1 MNLTTSRGGRKSGR
15 AGITLA
21 STIALALGGA
31 AVIAPS
37 PHAGAQEAGDENLTY
52 TGDMVSLG
60 DQQAPSGLIDKTC
73 TLDLGKAD
81 ERDEAGKYANHAGLT
96 FQTHNPSSA
105 SPDKTGF
112 GLQMHFDT
120 SKQRTFTGAVFTDGG
135 RVPVAAGELD
145 AVPEGEKLTPD
156 NSFTVNG
163 TAGPA
168 EIEASRTQRNLNG
181 DFTFSEQFQQQAV
194 GDKGLTLAWKGNY
207 TQDNPGV
214 KFFGDNFFITANV
227 NPWPSE
233 TDNCVPLQLDWADV
247 SKAVV
252 KPGEKVKIAN
262 AIGEV
267 PESDLAR
274 LRIKVADGSGQMLE
288 NVTITREGSDFF
300 LTWPTFVDDAVLDS
314 LQGLRFTAVALPREV
329 QQLDELAKNAK
340 DTGDQPIP
348 GEATDSSIALPRYN
362 TANEISSHAIS
373 VDDTL
378 YHDPQ
383 YKKNQVTIT
392 SGIVDGQPSDQTQKI
407 TFEPVADKNRDT
419 LADLK
424 KKYDAKIT
432 LDDRLV
438 YEGWTAEFADPE
450 KDDYRVIVTAPAGFD
465 KPVPG
470 TFAQPVV
477 NVRYSN
483 GSKDVIPLLV
493 VVAPNHT
500 QQTEL
505 KYPKETKQGAQG
517 TPLTAEATLTRVLG
531 KGDVIK
537 PAKYEIVEGSYDK
550 DHWEEVT
557 VDKDGNVTAKSK
569 KDAPN
574 FTTITPK
581 VKATYPD
588 GTTDEAPVSFQ
599 VVSNVKV
606 PEYGATSGKAKDT
619 VTLKPTV
626 PSKGLGG
633 KETDEQP
640 NRYTFPDGSLEYK
653 VGDWTITVDEKTGE
667 LTSTIPENALP
678 GAYITVPVKTYYASG
693 SVPQEVTGTINVIGD
708 GTGSD
713 IANYP
718 PKVTKAGMKVS
729 SNINTQLSDPK
740 LAKYELPKSLPE
752 GWTFDVADD
761 GTVTAT
767 PPKDAKPGDEET
779 ISIHVNYPDGS
790 EADVPVTV
798 TVVGEDKDMNNPKYP
813 TKTGKP
819 GDKVTSP
826 VDDKDI
832 RKESEPKFSLITD
845 PKDPNYIAPPRNLTW
860 DQVKIDPKT
869 GTITTPISENAVPGS
884 SADIPVR
891 VTYKDGSSD
900 TTIATVVVVGDQ
912 ANVYEPRY
920 AQQETKPG
928 VAKTSDITKDTKVP
942 DKDLDEKTP
951 YSVPDKVDGWTVSVD
966 KNGQVT
972 ATPPKTAKPGDH
984 IDVPVTVKYED
995 GSKDVVN
1002 APFVVRQEDK
1012 DIYEPGYSVE
1022 STAPNKYV
1030 SRLISPKDLPEGT
1043 TYKLEAPKEGDWK
1056 YEINPDT
1063 GEVTVTP
1070 PADAKPGDKQT
1081 KNVTVKYP
1089 DGSTEEVPVTTIV
1102 NLTNNYQAEPAYPP
1116 KTTYPGEQTVSPLSI
1131 EKPAGLEVAKEN
1143 PYLIQ
1148 PAEGKITPTGENN
1161 EFGNPIYK
1169 VLSEKGKLWDASLD
1183 KDGNILATPPA
1194 DAEPGDLI
1202 NVPVL
1207 VTYADGSVDTTSA
1220 PITVVGQPKRE
1231 LPFDVKVVED
1241 PNIPAGEHKVVT
1253 KGVPGTE
1260 VMDRDGNWVRKTD
1273 PVTEEIHVG
1282 TKPATAGTTTTWTA
1296 PIPHGFIERPNK
1308 ELEPGTI
1315 KVVEEGENG
1324 EKTFTAD
1331 FSATGGKA
1339 GVETKEE
1346 TTKEPKDRIVEYGPA
1361 ADATE
1366 LVTKTTKRV
1375 PFETEVTIDPTL
1387 KPGEKVVD
1395 QQGEYGEEVE
1405 TSTQKIENGKPSGDP
1420 VVDTKRTKEPV
1431 TEKIRVGAMTKNTD
1445 VAKTEVEVP
1454 FETRIVF
1461 DPELEVGEQK
1471 VDPEH
1476 PGVPGKD
1483 EVTTTRTIE
1492 NSQITDI
1499 HTEKTRVTEP
1509 QDRIIRVGTKEKPG
1523 VTPEIHWT
1531 EETPFKVIVKED
1543 PTLDA
1548 GTHKIAQPG
1557 KVGKISHKV
1566 IDGVPQKP
1574 EIQEPVDQIILVGTK
1589 KQTKQTE
1596 LRETI
1601 HTPVPFETKIRK
1613 VDTLPAG
1620 AVRTVQE
1627 GTYGEKVTEKVWKLV
1642 DGTVQGDPVENTT
1655 DTKTPQNRIIEVG
1668 VGKVVPTY
1676 GKVVQEP
1683 GSTDEVPLHEGSKV
1697 PANAKVEID
1706 PDWKPEIEGWKATI
1720 DEHGNVLSTPP
1731 ANAKPGDS
1739 VLIPVKV
1746 TYGDGSSVIVPAFAS
1761 VKDKSDAP
1769 KANYGALKTLPG
1781 ETHTQQPENAAEG
1794 DKFSV
1799 PGDVDGWEVSVDD
1812 NGVVSATTP
1821 KDAKPGDWIRVP
1833 VTVTPKNGET
1843 YTTYAVFTVGNQPI
1857 EPSEPLKP
1865 GKPDQPGQ
1873 PGEPGEPST
1882 PEVPGLYYPPAITTP
1897 GTDVPVNIGKH
1908 TDGNTYEVG
1917 ALPKGWKAT
1926 ISKEGN
1932 LLVTPPADA
1941 TPGEKVD
1948 IPVTV
1953 TTASGKKYEV
1963 KTVVG
1968 IIAKDS
1974 SATDKPGKPGK
1985 PGEGS
1990 SADGFKR
1997 CMANMFALNSPILW
2011 LLPIGLAAAVGAP
2024 IAEALQPQ
2032 LNGLTAQFNEAMRR
2046 NTPDRGEGGRGWE
2059 RPDWVREIDAQ
2070 VAAINKQ
2077 FAPIGEQLR
2086 PIGIALGAIA
2096 AGALAISLIKQA
2108 CEPEGFDHGMTIFGS
2123 SKEGEPS
2130 AASSKKGAIHDA
2142 IMGSSNKENKEK

>member
-1 MNLTTSRGGRKSGR
+1 MNPKASRRGRNSGR
-15 AGITLA
+15 AGLTLT

-31 AVIAPS
+31 AVVAPT
-37 PHAGAQEAGDENLTY
+37 PHAGAQEAAGENLAY
-52 TGDMVSLG
+52 TGDIVARN
-60 DQQAPSGLIDKTC
+60 DQHDSEALVKDSCAVQLNKTDK
-73 TLDLGKAD
+73 LQN
-81 ERDEAGKYANHAGLT
+81 RAGLT
-96 FQTHNPSSA
+96 LDWQNPA
-105 SPDKTGF
+105 DESPSKTAF

-120 SKQRTFTGAVFTDGG
+120 SKQRTFTGATFTDGG
-135 RVPVAAGELD
+135 RVPAPAGEVST
-145 AVPEGEKLTPD
+145 VPVGEKLTRD
-156 NSFTVNG
+156 NPFTVNDE
-163 TAGPA
+163 ADPA
-168 EIEASRTQRNLNG
+168 NIDGGRQRNLNG
-181 DFTFSEQFQQQAV
+181 DFTFSEQFQQKATSSE
-194 GDKGLTLAWKGNY
+194 GLTLAWRGNY
-207 TQDNPGV
+207 LSDNPQIRYFDSDS
-214 KFFGDNFFITANV
+214 FFVEAKV
-227 NPWPSE
+227 NPWPNE
-233 TDNCVPLQLDWADV
+233 TDSCQSLKLDWADV

-252 KPGEKVKIAN
+252 KPGQKVKIATASIDTKTDTN
-262 AIGEV
+262 AA
-267 PESDLAR
+267 ESDLAR
-274 LRIKVADGSGQMLE
+274 LRIKVADGNGKTLE
-288 NVTITREGSDFF
+288 NATITREGSDFF
-300 LTWPTFVDDAVLDS
+300 LTWPTFVDDEVLDS
-314 LQGLRFTAVALPREV
+314 LQGLQFTAVAMPRTVE
-329 QQLDELAKNAK
+329 QLHTLANTGKNEFDEPNK
-340 DTGDQPIP
+340 G
-348 GEATDSSIALPRYN
+348 GVTDSSIALPRYN

-392 SGIVDGQPSDQTQKI
+392 SGIVDGEPSDQTQKI
-407 TFEPVADKNRDT
+407 TFEPVADENGDT

-424 KKYDAKIT
+424 KKYDAEIT

-465 KPVPG
+465 KPDPG

-500 QQTEL
+500 QQTQL
-505 KYPKETKQGAQG
+505 DYPAEPTAGAQD
-517 TPLTAEATLTRVLG
+517 TKLTAKAKLTRVLG

-537 PAKYEIVEGSYDK
+537 PKTYELVDGSYDK
-550 DHWEEVT
+550 DNWEVS
-557 VDKDGNVTAKSK
+557 VDEHGNVTAKSK
-569 KDAPN
+569 EDVPN

-588 GTTDEAPVSFQ
+588 GTIDEAPVSFQ

-619 VTLKPTV
+619 VTLKPTL
-626 PSKGLGG
+626 PQIGLGG

-653 VGDWTITVDEKTGE
+653 RGDWTITVDEKTGE

-678 GAYITVPVKTYYASG
+678 GAYITVPVKTHYASG

-718 PKVTKAGMKVS
+718 SQVTKAGVPVS

-740 LAKYELPKSLPE
+740 LAKYKLPKRLPK

-767 PPKDAKPGDEET
+767 PPEDAKPGDEET
-779 ISIHVNYPDGS
+779 IDIHVTYPDGS

-798 TVVGEDKDMNNPKYP
+798 TVVGADKDMNNPKYP
-813 TKTGKP
+813 TKHGKP
-819 GDKVTSP
+819 GGKATSP
-826 VDDKDI
+826 VDGNDI
-832 RKESEPKFSLITD
+832 RKESEPKYSLITN
-845 PKDPNYIAPPRNLTW
+845 PEDPNYIAPPRNLTW
-860 DQVKIDPKT
+860 DQVKIDPDT
-869 GTITTPISENAVPGS
+869 GTITTTISENAVPGT

-891 VTYKDGSSD
+891 VTYKDGSTD

-912 ANVYEPRY
+912 AKVHEPRY

-942 DKDLDEKTP
+942 EKDLAAETP
-951 YSVPDKVDGWTVSVD
+951 YSVPKTVDGWTVSVD
-966 KNGQVT
+966 DKGVVT
-972 ATPPKTAKPGDH
+972 ATPPADAKPGDH
-984 IDVPVTVKYED
+984 IDVPVTVKYQD
-995 GSKDVVN
+995 GSEDVVN
-1002 APFVVRQEDK
+1002 APFVVRIEDK

-1022 STAPNKYV
+1022 STAPNKSV
-1030 SRLISPKDLPEGT
+1030 KRQITPKDLPKGT
-1043 TYKLEAPKEGDWK
+1043 EYRLDGTEQDGWK

-1081 KNVTVKYP
+1081 KNVKVTYP
-1089 DGSTEEVPVTTIV
+1089 DGSTEDVPVTTVV
-1102 NLTNNYQAEPAYPP
+1102 NLSNNYEAEPAYPP
-1116 KTTYPGEQTVSPLSI
+1116 ETTYPGEQAVSPLSI
-1131 EKPAGLEVAKEN
+1131 EKPEGLEVAKEN

-1183 KDGNILATPPA
+1183 ENGNILATPPK

-1202 NVPVL
+1202 HVPVL

-1220 PITVVGQPKRE
+1220 PITVVDQPTRE

-1241 PNIPAGEHKVVT
+1241 PNVPAGQHKVVT
-1253 KGVPGTE
+1253 PGEPGTE
-1260 VMDRDGNWVRKTD
+1260 VMDRDGNWVHKKD
-1273 PVTEEIHVG
+1273 PVTEVIHVG
-1282 TKPATAGTTTTWTA
+1282 TKPATAGTETTWTA
-1296 PIPHGFIERPNK
+1296 PIPHGFIERPNPD
-1308 ELEPGTI
+1308 LEPGTI

-1331 FSATGGKA
+1331 FSATGGEA

-1346 TTKEPKDRIVEYGPA
+1346 TTKQPKDRIVEYGPA

-1375 PFETEVTIDPTL
+1375 PFETEVTIDPIL

-1420 VVDTKRTKEPV
+1420 VVETKRTKEPV
-1431 TEKIRVGAMTKNTD
+1431 TEKIRVGGAPTENTD
-1445 VAKTEVEVP
+1445 VTTTKVEVP

-1476 PGVPGKD
+1476 PGVPGEDK
-1483 EVTTTRTIE
+1483 VTTTRTIE
-1492 NSQITDI
+1492 NSQITDTR
-1499 HTEKTRVTEP
+1499 TEKTRVTDP

-1557 KVGKISHKV
+1557 KVGKISYKV

-1574 EIQEPVDQIILVGTK
+1574 EVQEPVDQIILVGTK

-1601 HTPVPFETKIRK
+1601 HTPVPFETEIRK

-1620 AVRTVQE
+1620 AVRTKQE

-1655 DTKTPQNRIIEVG
+1655 DIKQPTKRIIEVG

-1676 GKVVQEP
+1676 GKIVQDP
-1683 GSTDEVPLHEGSKV
+1683 GATNEVPLQEGSKV

-1706 PDWKPEIEGWKATI
+1706 PDWKPEIEGWKASI

-1761 VKDKSDAP
+1761 VKDKSDTP

-1781 ETHTQQPENAAEG
+1781 ETHTQQPENTTEG

-1799 PGDVDGWEVSVDD
+1799 PGDVDGWKVSVND

-1857 EPSEPLKP
+1857 KPSEPLKP
-1865 GKPDQPGQ
+1865 GEPGQPDEPGQ
-1873 PGEPGEPST
+1873 PGEPGS
-1882 PEVPGLYYPPAITTP
+1882 PEVPGLYYPSAITTP
-1897 GTDVPVNIGKH
+1897 GAEAQIKIGKH
-1908 TDGNTYEVG
+1908 TDGNTYALG

-1926 ISKEGN
+1926 VSKEGD

-1941 TPGEKVD
+1941 TPGEKVE

-1968 IIAKDS
+1968 VIAKDS
-1974 SATDKPGKPGK
+1974 SATDKPGK

-2024 IAEALQPQ
+2024 VAEALQPQ
-2032 LNGLTAQFNEAMRR
+2032 LNGLTAQFNEAVRR
-2046 NTPDRGEGGRGWE
+2046 NTPDWGHGGHGWE

-2077 FAPIGEQLR
+2077 FASVGEQLR

-2096 AGALAISLIKQA
+2096 VGALAISLIKQA
-2108 CEPEGFDHGMTIFGS
+2108 CEPEGFDYGMTIFGS

-2142 IMGSSNKENKEK
+2142 IMGGSSKENKEK

>member
-1 MNLTTSRGGRKSGR
+1 MNSRTSRGGRNTGR

-37 PHAGAQEAGDENLTY
+37 PHAGAQEAGDGNLAY
-52 TGDMVSLG
+52 TGDIVGLG
-60 DQQAPSGLIDKTC
+60 DQQPTDGLNENSC
-73 TLDLGKAD
+73 TITLGKD
-81 ERDEAGKYANHAGLT
+81 NERENHAGFSFRLL
-96 FQTHNPSSA
+96 NPA
-105 SPDKTGF
+105 DTSPSKTAF
-112 GLQMHFDT
+112 GLQMHFDA
-120 SKQRTFTGAVFTDGG
+120 SKQRTFTGGLYTDSG
-135 RVPVAAGELD
+135 RVLVTPGDFD
-145 AVPEGEKLTPD
+145 AVPEGEKLYSD
-156 NSFTVNG
+156 SGFTVNDTVGPGNITG
-163 TAGPA
+163 T
-168 EIEASRTQRNLNG
+168 RQKLLNG
-181 DFTFSEQFQQQAV
+181 DFTFKESFQQKAN
-194 GDKGLTLAWKGNY
+194 GPEGLTLAWKGNY

-214 KFFGDNFFITANV
+214 KFFTSSSFNVATKV

-233 TDNCVPLQLDWADV
+233 ADNCAPLKLDWQDV
-247 SKAVV
+247 TKAVV
-252 KPGEKVKIAN
+252 KPGEKVKIAT
-262 AIGEV
+262 ASADVE
-267 PESDLAR
+267 ESDLAR
-274 LRIKVADGSGQMLE
+274 LRIKVADGNGKTLE
-288 NVTITREGSDFF
+288 NVTITRDGSDFF

-314 LQGLRFTAVALPREV
+314 LQGMRFTAVATPRTV
-329 QQLDELAKNAK
+329 DQLGELAQKWNDESGFEDGASGV
-340 DTGDQPIP
+340 T
-348 GEATDSSIALPRYN
+348 ESSIALPRYN

-383 YKKNQVTIT
+383 YKNNQVTIT
-392 SGIVDGQPSDQTQKI
+392 SGVADNAPTDQRQKI
-407 TFEPVADKNRDT
+407 TFKEVADTNGDT
-419 LADLK
+419 LATLK
-424 KKYDAKIT
+424 EKYDAEIT

-438 YEGWTAEFADPE
+438 YEGWDAKFADPANG
-450 KDDYRVIVTAPAGFD
+450 DYSVIVTAPAGFD

-537 PAKYEIVEGSYDK
+537 PKTYELVDGSYDK
-550 DHWEEVT
+550 DNWEVI
-557 VDKDGNVTAKSK
+557 VDENGKVTATSK
-569 KDAPN
+569 KDVPN

-619 VTLKPTV
+619 VTLKPTLPPV
-626 PSKGLGG
+626 GLGG

-653 VGDWTITVDEKTGE
+653 VGDWTITVDENTGE

-740 LAKYELPKSLPE
+740 LAKYEPPKNQPD

-779 ISIHVNYPDGS
+779 VNIHVTYPDGS

-813 TKTGKP
+813 TQTGKP

-826 VDDKDI
+826 VDKKDI

-860 DQVKIDPKT
+860 DQVTINPET
-869 GTITTPISENAVPGS
+869 GEITTPISENAVPGS

-912 ANVYEPRY
+912 ANVHEPRY
-920 AQQETKPG
+920 EQQETKPG

-951 YSVPDKVDGWTVSVD
+951 YSVPKDVKGWTVSVD
-966 KNGQVT
+966 DKGVVT

-984 IDVPVTVKYED
+984 IDVSVTVKYED
-995 GSKDVVN
+995 GSTDVVN

-1030 SRLISPKDLPEGT
+1030 SRVITPENLPKDTKYELAPQQKGDW
-1043 TYKLEAPKEGDWK
+1043 TYK
-1056 YEINPDT
+1056 INPDT

-1081 KNVTVKYP
+1081 KNVKVTYP

-1116 KTTYPGEQTVSPLSI
+1116 KTTYPGEQTVAPLSI

-1148 PAEGKITPTGENN
+1148 PEQGKITPTGENN

-1183 KDGNILATPPA
+1183 KDGNILATPPE

-1202 NVPVL
+1202 HVPVL

-1231 LPFDVKVVED
+1231 VPFDVKIVED
-1241 PNIPAGEHKVVT
+1241 PNIPAGQHKVVT
-1253 KGVPGTE
+1253 PGKPGTE
-1260 VMDRDGNWVRKTD
+1260 VMNRDYTWKRTEK
-1273 PVTEEIHVG
+1273 PVTEVIHVG
-1282 TKPATAGTTTTWTA
+1282 TKPATAGEKTTWTA

-1308 ELEPGTI
+1308 DLEPGTI
-1315 KVVEEGENG
+1315 KVVQEGENG

-1420 VVDTKRTKEPV
+1420 VVETKRTKEPV

-1492 NSQITDI
+1492 NSKITDI

-1574 EIQEPVDQIILVGTK
+1574 EVQEPVDQIILVGTK

-1601 HTPVPFETKIRK
+1601 HTPVPFETEIRK

-1655 DTKTPQNRIIEVG
+1655 DTKTPQKRIIEVG

-1676 GKVVQEP
+1676 GKVVQDP
-1683 GSTDEVPLHEGSKV
+1683 GATNEVPLQEGSKV

-1769 KANYGALKTLPG
+1769 KVNYGALKTLPG
-1781 ETHTQQPENAAEG
+1781 ETHTQQPENTAEG

-1833 VTVTPKNGET
+1833 VTVTPKNGEQ

-1897 GTDVPVNIGKH
+1897 GTDVPVKIGKH

-1974 SATDKPGKPGK
+1974 SATDKPGKPG
-1985 PGEGS
+1985 EGS
-1990 SADGFKR
+1990 SAEGFKR

>member
-1 MNLTTSRGGRKSGR
+1 MNPKASRRGRNSGR
-15 AGITLA
+15 AGLTLT

-31 AVIAPS
+31 AVVAS
-37 PHAGAQEAGDENLTY
+37 TPHAGAQEAGGENLAY
-52 TGDMVSLG
+52 TGEIVARG
-60 DQQAPSGLIDKTC
+60 DQHQSVALGENSCAVELYKT
-73 TLDLGKAD
+73 D
-81 ERDEAGKYANHAGLT
+81 ERENHAGLT
-96 FQTHNPSSA
+96 FHLKNPSETST
-105 SPDKTGF
+105 SKTEF

-120 SKQRTFTGAVFTDGG
+120 SKQRTFTGVNFADSGL
-135 RVPVAAGELD
+135 VPVNTGDLGV
-145 AVPEGEKLTPD
+145 VPEGEKLTPD
-156 NSFTVNG
+156 NPFTVND
-163 TAGPA
+163 TAAPA
-168 EIEASRTQRNLNG
+168 EITAGGRQRNLNG
-181 DFTFSEQFQQQAV
+181 EFTFSEQFQQKAM
-194 GDKGLTLAWKGNY
+194 GGEGLTLAWRGDY
-207 TQDNPGV
+207 TADNPQV
-214 KFFGDNFFITANV
+214 KYFGNSFFVEANV

-233 TDNCVPLQLDWADV
+233 TDKCQPLKLDWKNV
-247 SKAVV
+247 PEAVV
-252 KPGEKVKIAN
+252 KPGKTVKIAS
-262 AIGEV
+262 APADV
-267 PESDLAR
+267 AESDLDR
-274 LRIKVADGSGQMLE
+274 LRIKVADGNGKTLN
-288 NVTITREGSDFF
+288 NVTITREGSDFY
-300 LTWPTFVDDAVLDS
+300 LTWPKFVDDASLDS
-314 LQGLRFTAVALPREV
+314 QQNLTFTAVAMPRSVE
-329 QQLDELAKNAK
+329 QLNTLAENAH
-340 DTGDQPIP
+340 DSQEFPIV

-362 TANEISSHAIS
+362 TANELSSHSIS
-373 VDDTL
+373 VDDTRL
-378 YHDPQ
+378 HNPQ
-383 YKKNQVTIT
+383 YTKNQVAIT
-392 SGIVDGQPSDQTQKI
+392 SGVANNTPTDQPQEI
-407 TFEPVADKNRDT
+407 IFEEVADENGDT

-424 KKYDAKIT
+424 TKYDAKIT
-432 LDDRLV
+432 LDDRLI
-438 YEGWTAEFADPE
+438 YEGWDAKFADP
-450 KDDYRVIVTAPAGFD
+450 DNGDYRVIVTAPAGFE

-477 NVRYSN
+477 HVRYTN

-493 VVAPNHT
+493 VVNPNHT
-500 QQTEL
+500 QQTQL
-505 KYPKETKQGAQG
+505 DYPADPKTGAQG
-517 TPLTAEATLTRVLG
+517 VPLTAEAKLTRVLG

-537 PAKYEIVEGSYDK
+537 PAKYEIVEGFYDK
-550 DHWEEVT
+550 DNWDVKIDPDTGEIT
-557 VDKDGNVTAKSK
+557 ATAKENV
-569 KDAPN
+569 PN
-574 FTTITPK
+574 FTVIKPK

-588 GTTDEAPVSFQ
+588 GTTDEAPAPFQ

-606 PEYGATSGKAKDT
+606 PEYGATSGKAEDK
-619 VTLKPTV
+619 VTLQPTL
-626 PSKGLGG
+626 PQIGLGG
-633 KETDEQP
+633 KEDDEQP
-640 NRYTFPDGSLEYK
+640 NRYTFPDGTLEYK

-667 LTSTIPENALP
+667 LTSTIPKSALP
-678 GAYITVPVKTYYASG
+678 GAYITVPVKTHYASG
-693 SVPQEVTGTINVIGD
+693 SVPQEVTSTINVIGD

-718 PKVTKAGMKVS
+718 PQVTKAGVPVS

-740 LAKYELPKSLPE
+740 LAKYELPKRLPK
-752 GWTFDVADD
+752 GWTLDVAED

-779 ISIHVNYPDGS
+779 IDIHVNYPDGS

-798 TVVGEDKDMNNPKYP
+798 TVVGADNEMNNPKYP

-819 GDKVTSP
+819 GHEVTSP
-826 VDDKDI
+826 VDKKDI
-832 RKESEPKFSLITD
+832 HRESEPKFSLITD
-845 PKDPNYIAPPRNLTW
+845 PDDPNYIKPPRNLTW

-869 GTITTPISENAVPGS
+869 GTITTPISKDAVPGT

-891 VTYKDGSSD
+891 VTYKDGTTDS
-900 TTIATVVVVGDQ
+900 TIATVVVVGDQ
-912 ANVYEPRY
+912 ANVHEPRY
-920 AQQETKPG
+920 EQQETKPG
-928 VAKTSDITKDTKVP
+928 VAKTSDITEATKVP
-942 DKDLDEKTP
+942 EKDLNAKTP
-951 YSVPDKVDGWTVSVD
+951 YSVPDKVDGWEVSVND
-966 KNGQVT
+966 KGVVT

-984 IDVPVTVKYED
+984 IDVPVTVKYQD
-995 GSKDVVN
+995 GSEEVVN
-1002 APFVVRQEDK
+1002 APFVVRQKDK

-1022 STAPNKYV
+1022 STGPNKSV
-1030 SRLISPKDLPEGT
+1030 KRQIAPKDLPEGT
-1043 TYKLEAPKEGDWK
+1043 EYTLDGTEQDGWK
-1056 YEINPDT
+1056 YEINPKM

-1081 KNVTVKYP
+1081 KNVKVKYP
-1089 DGSTEEVPVTTIV
+1089 DGSTEDIPVTTIV
-1102 NLTNNYQAEPAYPP
+1102 NLTNNYEAEPAYPP
-1116 KTTYPGEQTVSPLSI
+1116 ETTYPGEQAVSPLSI
-1131 EKPAGLEVAKEN
+1131 EKPEGLEVAKEN

-1148 PAEGKITPTGENN
+1148 PAEGKITPTGKNN

-1183 KDGNILATPPA
+1183 KDGNILATPPK

-1202 NVPVL
+1202 HVPVL

-1231 LPFDVKVVED
+1231 VPFEVEIVED
-1241 PNIPAGEHKVVT
+1241 PSIPAGKHKVVT
-1253 KGVPGTE
+1253 KGEPGTE
-1260 VMDRDGNWVRKTD
+1260 VMHRDGKWERKTD
-1273 PVTEEIHVG
+1273 PVKEVIHVG

-1296 PIPHGFIERPNK
+1296 PIPHGFIERPNPD
-1308 ELEPGTI
+1308 LEPGTI
-1315 KVVEEGENG
+1315 KVVQEGENG

-1331 FSATGGKA
+1331 FSATGGEA

-1346 TTKEPKDRIVEYGPA
+1346 TTKQPKDRIVEYGPA

-1375 PFETEVTIDPTL
+1375 PFETEVTIDPAL

-1420 VVDTKRTKEPV
+1420 VVETKRTKEPV
-1431 TEKIRVGAMTKNTD
+1431 AEKIRVGGAPTENTD
-1445 VAKTEVEVP
+1445 VTTTKVEVP

-1476 PGVPGKD
+1476 PGVPGEDK
-1483 EVTTTRTIE
+1483 VTTTRTIE
-1492 NSQITDI
+1492 NSQITDTR
-1499 HTEKTRVTEP
+1499 TEKTRVTDP

-1557 KVGKISHKV
+1557 KVGKISYKV

-1574 EIQEPVDQIILVGTK
+1574 EVQEPVDQIILVGTK

-1601 HTPVPFETKIRK
+1601 HTPVPFETEIRK

-1620 AVRTVQE
+1620 AVRTKQE

-1655 DTKTPQNRIIEVG
+1655 DIKQPTKRIIEVG

-1676 GKVVQEP
+1676 GKIVQDP
-1683 GSTDEVPLHEGSKV
+1683 GATNEVPLQEGSKV

-1731 ANAKPGDS
+1731 ADAKPGDS

-1746 TYGDGSSVIVPAFAS
+1746 TYEDGSCVIVPAFAS
-1761 VKDKSDAP
+1761 VKDKSDTP
-1769 KANYGALKTLPG
+1769 QVNYGALKTLPG
-1781 ETHTQQPENAAEG
+1781 ETHTQQPENTTEG

-1799 PGDVDGWEVSVDD
+1799 PGDVDGWEVSVDE

-1843 YTTYAVFTVGNQPI
+1843 YTTYAVFTVGNEPI
-1857 EPSEPLKP
+1857 KPSEPLKP
-1865 GKPDQPGQ
+1865 GEPGQPDEPGQ
-1873 PGEPGEPST
+1873 PGEPGS

-1897 GTDVPVNIGKH
+1897 GAEAQIKIGKH
-1908 TDGNTYEVG
+1908 TDGNTYALG

-1926 ISKEGN
+1926 VSKEGD

-1941 TPGEKVD
+1941 TPGEKVE

-1968 IIAKDS
+1968 VIAKDS
-1974 SATDKPGKPGK
+1974 SATDKPGK

-2024 IAEALQPQ
+2024 VAEALQPQ
-2032 LNGLTAQFNEAMRR
+2032 LNGLTAQFNEAVRR
-2046 NTPDRGEGGRGWE
+2046 NTPDWGHGGHGWE

-2077 FAPIGEQLR
+2077 FASVGEQLR

-2108 CEPEGFDHGMTIFGS
+2108 CEPEGFDYGMTIFGS

-2142 IMGSSNKENKEK
+2142 IMGGSSKENKEK